1 MTTIN
6 FMAPAARY
14 SLEEE
19 ETRILNAS
27 AKCIRE
33 SSLLDFKMS
42 AIAKEAGISVGSVYK
57 HVRSKEDVLVALAIK
72 AAEFTQSIINKVLN
86 APMTAPQRL
95 LSPLLLDPKK
105 IYEEPFG
112 MHLEMLISNEALL
125 KKASPQWVEKLY
137 VADRQMQQ
145 IFFEALV
152 GDELDAEG
160 EHRETL
166 VEELMVGLWSMH
178 VGFIQVALHRS
189 AIRPDES
196 PNSLPFPLPVDH
208 SLVNN
213 AFMLINGYPWKKP
226 LTTDGIETASKMLM
240 ELGFR

>member
-1 MTTIN
+1 
-6 FMAPAARY
+6 MAPAARY

-19 ETRILNAS
+19 EERVLNAS

-57 HVRSKEDVLVALAIK
+57 HVRSKEDVLVALAIRT
-72 AAEFTQSIINKVLN
+72 ALFTQSIIAKVLTSQL
-86 APMTAPQRL
+86 TAPQRL
-95 LSPLLLDPKK
+95 LCPVLLDPNK

-125 KKASPQWVEKLY
+125 KRASPQWIEKLNKI
-137 VADRQMQQ
+137 DRQMEQL
-145 IFFEALV
+145 FFKALV
-152 GDELDAEG
+152 GDELDVE
-160 EHRETL
+160 EDKRDQL
-166 VEELMVGLWSMH
+166 IEELMVGLWSMH

-189 AIRPDES
+189 AIRSDES
-196 PNSLPFPLPVDH
+196 TNSLPFPLPTNH

-213 AFMLINGYPWKKP
+213 ALMLINGYPWKKP
-226 LTTDGIETASKMLM
+226 LTADGLETASNVLID
-240 ELGFR
+240 LGFR

>member
-1 MTTIN
+1 
-6 FMAPAARY
+6 MAPAARY

-19 ETRILNAS
+19 EALILKAS

-72 AAEFTQSIINKVLN
+72 NADFTHGIINKVLKS
-86 APMTAPQRL
+86 PLTAPQRL
-95 LSPLLLDPKK
+95 LGPVLLDPMK

-125 KKASPQWVEKLY
+125 KRASPQWIEKLSI
-137 VADRQMQQ
+137 VDRKMDQL
-145 IFFEALV
+145 FFESLV

-160 EHRETL
+160 ETREAL
-166 VEELMVGLWSMH
+166 LEEIMVGLWSMH

-189 AIRPDES
+189 TIRPNEVKY
-196 PNSLPFPLPVDH
+196 SLPFPLPTDH

-213 AFMLINGYPWKKP
+213 AFMLLNNYPWKIP
-226 LTTDGIETASKMLM
+226 LTRDGIEKTSK
-240 ELGFR
+240 ELIALGYR

>member
-1 MTTIN
+1 
-6 FMAPAARY
+6 MAPAARY

-19 ETRILNAS
+19 ETRVLDAS

-57 HVRSKEDVLVALAIK
+57 HVRSKEGVLVALAIRD
-72 AAEFTQSIINKVLN
+72 AEFSQTLIAKVLSS
-86 APMTAPQRL
+86 PLTGPERL
-95 LSPLLLDPKK
+95 LCPVLLDPNK
-105 IYEEPFG
+105 IYQEPFG

-125 KKASPQWVEKLY
+125 NRASPQWVEKLNI
-137 VADRQMQQ
+137 VDRKMEQL
-145 IFFEALV
+145 FVESLV
-152 GDELDAEG
+152 GDEIDAEG
-160 EHRETL
+160 EGREKL

-196 PNSLPFPLPVDH
+196 SHSLPFPLPTDH

-213 AFMLINGYPWKKP
+213 AFMLLNGYPWKTP
-226 LTTDGIETASKMLM
+226 LTREGIEKTSN
-240 ELGFR
+240 ELIALGLR

>member
-1 MTTIN
+1 
-6 FMAPAARY
+6 MAPAARY

-19 ETRILNAS
+19 EIRILDAS

-72 AAEFTQSIINKVLN
+72 TATFTHSVIAKVLTS
-86 APMTAPQRL
+86 PLTAPQRL
-95 LSPLLLDPKK
+95 LCPMLLDPKK
-105 IYEEPFG
+105 FYEEPFG

-125 KKASPQWVEKLY
+125 KRASQQWIEKLNK
-137 VADRQMQQ
+137 ADRRMEQL
-145 IFFEALV
+145 FFESLV
-152 GDELDAEG
+152 GDELDVEK
-160 EHRETL
+160 EKRETL
-166 VEELMVGLWSMH
+166 IEELMVGLWSMH
-178 VGFIQVALHRS
+178 MGFIQVALHRS
-189 AIRPDES
+189 AIRADES
-196 PNSLPFPLPVDH
+196 SNSLPFPLPTNH
-208 SLVNN
+208 SLVSN

-226 LTTDGIETASKMLM
+226 LTPDGIETASNVLI

>member
-1 MTTIN
+1 
-6 FMAPAARY
+6 MAPAARY
-14 SLEEE
+14 SAEEE
-19 ETRILNAS
+19 ESRVLDAS

-57 HVRSKEDVLVALAIK
+57 HVRSKEDVLVALATRMITFSHNVI
-72 AAEFTQSIINKVLN
+72 AEVLST
-86 APMTAPQRL
+86 PLTAPQRL
-95 LSPLLLDPKK
+95 LSPVLLDPRK
-105 IYEEPFG
+105 IYQEPFG

-125 KKASPQWVEKLY
+125 QRASPRWIDKLN
-137 VADRQMQQ
+137 VLDRQMEQL
-145 IFFEALV
+145 FFESLV

-160 EHRETL
+160 QRREEL

-189 AIRPDES
+189 AIGTHEGTHPL
-196 PNSLPFPLPVDH
+196 PLPFPLPTNH

-213 AFMLINGYPWKKP
+213 AFMLINAYPWQKP
-226 LTTDGIETASKMLM
+226 LTKEGIDIAAT
-240 ELGFR
+240 ELTKLGYR